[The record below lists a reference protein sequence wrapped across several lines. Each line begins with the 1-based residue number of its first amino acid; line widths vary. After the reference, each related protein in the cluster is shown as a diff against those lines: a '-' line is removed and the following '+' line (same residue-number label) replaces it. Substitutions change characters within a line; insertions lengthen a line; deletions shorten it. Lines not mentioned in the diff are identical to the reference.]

1 MLKTEFLIA
10 LSEKLKGLP
19 PEDINE
25 HLNFYAEMINDKIE
39 DGIAEED
46 AVCEI
51 GTPDSVASAII
62 CDTPLSTIAK
72 KAAADSKKHL
82 SATEIV
88 LIVLGSPI
96 WLALLISAFAV
107 VLSLYAVLWSLVI
120 SVWAVFVA
128 LALGAPLAIVL
139 GVIYLTAANTAG
151 AAFAAGT
158 ALLLLGLAIFTFFG
172 ALYATRG
179 TLKLTKRIIFSL
191 KMRLAG
197 KEKA

>member
-1 MLKTEFLIA
+1 MLKTDFLIA

-46 AVCEI
+46 AVREI

-72 KAAADSKKHL
+72 KAATDSKKHL

-96 WLALLISAFAV
+96 WLALLISAFAGREE
-107 VLSLYAVLWSLVI
+107 VLEMYRVAVENKYRFFSFGD
-120 SVWAVFVA
+120 AC
-128 LALGAPLAIVL
+128 
-139 GVIYLTAANTAG
+139 
-151 AAFAAGT
+151 
-158 ALLLLGLAIFTFFG
+158 LLL
-172 ALYATRG
+172 
-179 TLKLTKRIIFSL
+179 
-191 KMRLAG
+191 
-197 KEKA
+197 